1 MRSSIFARQK
11 QRLTY
16 QTLEGRRL
24 LAGNVSV
31 ALSGSTLVVTGDDLS
46 NQIEVSQSAN
56 GGVVFTGLDSTTING
71 QTEFTFAQ
79 TFERSRFQLNDGAD
93 EVSFNGFESGREF
106 RFLGGDGDD
115 RLDATGVS
123 ARYYHVQGND
133 GDDAIQLSNSS
144 TRRSAYFHLGD
155 GDDVLAVESFDAG
168 RNFKVFGN
176 AGDDTFVSNALTV
189 DRKFR
194 VNLGSGDD
202 QALIA
207 GESDFGKSAKVRS
220 GSGNDFIGVLPSLN
234 DATAIFNK
242 RTVIDAGS
250 DNDVVV
256 ADADSTFERT
266 AIFRGRSGTDAID
279 VGDADFERRSSVRQ
293 FESQSVDNLE
303 EILDGIFERLEFVD
317 FDSTQFGNEQIVTE
331 TSLQLE
337 IPEADGV
344 FVEDGGAVTLA
355 SDLDLQAT
363 SNQEDVASA
372 TVQLVNG
379 DAADSLSF
387 VASNGI
393 TGSFDSNTGAL
404 ALSGVASVSDY
415 QTVLRSVQFESSGD
429 DPLAG
434 VRTVVFS
441 VQSELQFDPV
451 TATRDI
457 EVIAVDD
464 ALDLVLPA
472 SFDGD
477 ALVELEVNQAFGFT
491 FDDADPDNTVTY
503 QLDLEVSGISADA
516 NQPVIDADT
525 GEFSFTPSEAG
536 TFVIRAIATN
546 ENGESD
552 QQEFTVSVVD
562 EIGVVDE
569 VELAVTEIADQTVN
583 FNESLEIQVEVPEA
597 TSSSLVF
604 ELEATG
610 DVVDGAENLPTIS
623 ETGLITWTP
632 DLLSSG
638 TANFSVTV
646 TDENQVSTV
655 ENFEV
660 SLPGFQPFQG
670 NRQLATVDPIDRNG
684 IFGDSFDGSGP
695 PLTIDQSLDYTAT
708 ISTAVGDIVVDL
720 FEDLTPISVNSFVN
734 LADDGFY
741 DGLSFHRVIESPV
754 TDDFGLPVLDDDGNL
769 QFERFVAQGGDPT
782 NTSAGGPGFQL
793 NDEILSE
800 LTFDRPGI
808 LAYARTSL
816 PNTNGSQFFIT
827 YDATE
832 FQNDENFTIFGE
844 VTNFGEVIDG
854 ANALDRL
861 NLSDPSDFEPAT
873 PTIIESI
880 TISAS

>member
-1 MRSSIFARQK
+1 MRSPISTRRK
-11 QRLTY
+11 QELSY

-24 LAGNVSV
+24 LAGDVSV

-46 NQIEVSQSAN
+46 NQIEVSQNAN
-56 GGVVFTGLDSTTING
+56 GDVLFTGLDSTTING
-71 QTEFTFAQ
+71 QTAFTFTQ
-79 TFERSRFQLNDGAD
+79 TFERSRFELNDGAD
-93 EVSFNGFESGREF
+93 EVSFDGFEGGREF

-115 RLDATGVS
+115 RLEATGVS
-123 ARYYHVQGND
+123 ARFYHVQGND

-144 TRRSAYFHLGD
+144 TQRSAYFHLGD

-176 AGDDTFVSNALTV
+176 AGDDTFASNALTV

-202 QALIA
+202 EALIS
-207 GESDFGKSAKVRS
+207 GESDFGKSARVRL
-220 GSGNDFIGVLPSLN
+220 GSGNDFLGVLPGLN

-303 EILDGIFERLEFVD
+303 EILDGIYERLEFVD
-317 FDSTQFGNEQIVTE
+317 FDSTQFGNEQILTQ
-331 TSLQLE
+331 TSIQLE
-337 IPEADGV
+337 IPEFEAV
-344 FVEDGGAVTLA
+344 FVEDGGAVALA

-363 SNQEDVASA
+363 SAQEDVASA

-393 TGSFDSNTGAL
+393 TGSFDSEAGVL
-404 ALSGVASVSDY
+404 ALSGVASASDY

-429 DPLAG
+429 DPVTG

-441 VQSELQFDPV
+441 VQSELQFDPI
-451 TATRDI
+451 TATRDV

-464 ALDLVLPA
+464 ALDLVLPDL
-472 SFDGD
+472 FDGD
-477 ALVELEVNQAFGFT
+477 ASIQQEVNQAFGFT
-491 FDDADPDNTVTY
+491 FDDADPDNTVTF
-503 QLDLEVSGISADA
+503 QLDLEDSGISADA
-516 NQPVIDADT
+516 NQPVIDPDT

-536 TFVIRAIATN
+536 TFVIRAVATN

-552 QQEFTVSVVD
+552 QQDFTIS
-562 EIGVVDE
+562 VVDE
-569 VELAVTEIADQTVN
+569 VEFGIAEIADQTVN
-583 FNESLEIQVEVPEA
+583 FNESLEIQVEVAEA

-660 SLPGFQPFQG
+660 SLPGFEPFQG
-670 NRQLATVDPIDRNG
+670 NRQLAAVDPIDRNG

-708 ISTAVGDIVVDL
+708 ISTEVGDIVVDL
-720 FEDLTPISVNSFVN
+720 FEDLTPTSVNSFVN
-734 LADDGFY
+734 LAEDGFY

-754 TDDFGLPVLDDDGNL
+754 TDDFGLPVLDDAGNL
-769 QFERFVAQGGDPT
+769 QFERFVAQAGDPT
-782 NTSAGGPGFQL
+782 NTSSGGPGFQL

-844 VTNFGEVIDG
+844 VTDFGEVIDG

-861 NLSDPSDFEPAT
+861 NLTDPSDFDPAT
-873 PTIIESI
+873 PTIIDSI
-880 TISAS
+880 SISVS

>member
-1 MRSSIFARQK
+1 MRSPISTRRK
-11 QRLTY
+11 QELSY

-24 LAGNVSV
+24 LAGDVSV

-46 NQIEVSQSAN
+46 NQIEVSQNAN
-56 GGVVFTGLDSTTING
+56 GDVLFTGLDSTTING
-71 QTEFTFAQ
+71 QTAFTFTQ
-79 TFERSRFQLNDGAD
+79 TFERSRFELNDGAD
-93 EVSFNGFESGREF
+93 EVSFDGFEGGREF

-115 RLDATGVS
+115 RLEATGVS
-123 ARYYHVQGND
+123 ARFYHVQGND

-144 TRRSAYFHLGD
+144 TQRSAYFHLGD

-176 AGDDTFVSNALTV
+176 AGDDTFASNALTV

-202 QALIA
+202 EALIS
-207 GESDFGKSAKVRS
+207 GESDFGKSARVRL
-220 GSGNDFIGVLPSLN
+220 GSGNDFLGVLPGLN

-303 EILDGIFERLEFVD
+303 EILDGIYERLEFVD
-317 FDSTQFGNEQIVTE
+317 FDSTQFGNEQILTQ
-331 TSLQLE
+331 TSIQLE
-337 IPEADGV
+337 IPEFEAV
-344 FVEDGGAVTLA
+344 FVEDGGAVALA

-363 SNQEDVASA
+363 SAQEDVASA

-393 TGSFDSNTGAL
+393 TGSFDSEAGVL
-404 ALSGVASVSDY
+404 ALSGVASASDY

-429 DPLAG
+429 DPVTG

-441 VQSELQFDPV
+441 VQSELQFDPI
-451 TATRDI
+451 TATRDV

-464 ALDLVLPA
+464 ALDLVLPDL
-472 SFDGD
+472 FDGD
-477 ALVELEVNQAFGFT
+477 ASTQQEVNQAFGFT
-491 FDDADPDNTVTY
+491 FDDADPDNTVTF
-503 QLDLEVSGISADA
+503 QLDLEDSGISADA
-516 NQPVIDADT
+516 NQPVIDPDT

-536 TFVIRAIATN
+536 TFVIRAVATN

-552 QQEFTVSVVD
+552 QQDFTIS
-562 EIGVVDE
+562 VVDE
-569 VELAVTEIADQTVN
+569 VEFGIAEIADQTVN
-583 FNESLEIQVEVPEA
+583 FNESLEIQVEVAEA

-660 SLPGFQPFQG
+660 SLPGFEPFQG
-670 NRQLATVDPIDRNG
+670 NRQLAAVDPIDRNG

-708 ISTAVGDIVVDL
+708 ISTEVGDIVVDL
-720 FEDLTPISVNSFVN
+720 FEDLTPTSVNSFVN
-734 LADDGFY
+734 LAEDGFY

-754 TDDFGLPVLDDDGNL
+754 TDDFGLPVLDDAGNL
-769 QFERFVAQGGDPT
+769 QFERFVAQAGDPT
-782 NTSAGGPGFQL
+782 NTSSGGPGFQL

-844 VTNFGEVIDG
+844 VTDFGEVIDG

-861 NLSDPSDFEPAT
+861 NLTDPSDFDPAT
-873 PTIIESI
+873 PTIIDSI
-880 TISAS
+880 SISVS

>member
-1 MRSSIFARQK
+1 MRFPNSARKRQA
-11 QRLTY
+11 LSY
-16 QTLEGRRL
+16 QALEGRRL

-46 NQIEVSQSAN
+46 NQIEVSQDAN
-56 GGVVFTGLDSTTING
+56 GDVLFTGLDSTTING

-79 TFERSRFQLNDGAD
+79 AFERSRFQLNDGAD

-115 RLDATGVS
+115 RLDATGLT

-133 GDDAIQLSNSS
+133 GDDAFQLSDSLS
-144 TRRSAYFHLGD
+144 RRSAYFHLGD

-176 AGDDTFVSNALTV
+176 AGNDTFASNTLTV

-194 VNLGSGDD
+194 VNLGSGNDE
-202 QALIA
+202 ALIA
-207 GESDFGKSAKVRS
+207 GESDFGRSAKVRL
-220 GSGNDFIGVLPSLN
+220 GSGNDFLGVLPGLN
-234 DATAIFNK
+234 DAAATFNR
-242 RTVIDAGS
+242 RTVINTGS

-256 ADADSTFERT
+256 VDAASTFERT
-266 AIFRGRSGTDAID
+266 AAFRGRSGTDAID
-279 VGDADFERRSSVRQ
+279 VGDADFERASRVRQ
-293 FESQSVDNLE
+293 FESQSVDNLT

-317 FDSTQFGNEQIVTE
+317 FDSTQFGNEQILTQ

-337 IPEADGV
+337 IPEADVV
-344 FVEDGGAVTLA
+344 FIEDGGAVTIA

-363 SNQEDVASA
+363 DTQEDVVSA

-379 DAADSLSF
+379 TPADSLSF

-393 TGSFDSNTGAL
+393 TGSFDSDAGVL
-404 ALSGVASVSDY
+404 ALSGVAVASDN

-429 DPLAG
+429 DPLVG

-464 ALDLVLPA
+464 ALDLVLPDL
-472 SFDGD
+472 FDGD
-477 ALVELEVNQAFGFT
+477 ASIQQEINQAFGFT
-491 FDDADPDNTVTY
+491 FDDPDPDNSVTF
-503 QLDLEVSGISADA
+503 QLDLVDSGISADA
-516 NQPVIDADT
+516 NQPVIDPDT
-525 GEFSFTPSEAG
+525 GDFSFIPSEPG
-536 TFVIRAIATN
+536 TFVIRAVATN
-546 ENGESD
+546 ENGDSD
-552 QQEFTVSVVD
+552 QQEFTIVVSDGIVIVD
-562 EIGVVDE
+562 E
-569 VELAVTEIADQTVN
+569 ELAITEIEDQTVS
-583 FNESLEIQVEVPEA
+583 FNESLEIQVEVAEA
-597 TSSSLVF
+597 ASSSLSF

-646 TDENQVSTV
+646 TDENQNSIV
-655 ENFEV
+655 ETFQV
-660 SLPGFQPFQG
+660 SLPGFEPFQG

-708 ISTAVGDIVVDL
+708 ISTEVGDIVVDL
-720 FEDLTPISVNSFVN
+720 FEGLTPISVNSFVN
-734 LADDGFY
+734 LAEDGFY

-754 TDDFGLPVLDDDGNL
+754 VDDFGLPVLGDDGNL
-769 QFERFVAQGGDPT
+769 QFERFVAQAGDPL
-782 NTSAGGPGFQL
+782 NTSTGGPGFRL

-808 LAYARTSL
+808 LAYARTSA
-816 PNTNGSQFFIT
+816 PNSNGSQFFIT
-827 YDATE
+827 YDATQ
-832 FQNDENFTIFGE
+832 FQNDEDFTIFGE
-844 VTNFGEVIDG
+844 VTNFGEVING

-861 NLSDPSDFEPAT
+861 NLTDPADAEPAT

-880 TISAS
+880 TISVS

>member
-194 VNLGSGDD
+194 VNLGSGNDE
-202 QALIA
+202 ALIA
-207 GESDFGKSAKVRS
+207 GESDFGKSAKVRL
-220 GSGNDFIGVLPSLN
+220 GSGNDFFGVLPGLN
-234 DATAIFNK
+234 DAAATFNK
-242 RTVIDAGS
+242 RTVINTGS

-256 ADADSTFERT
+256 VDDASTFERT
-266 AIFRGRSGTDAID
+266 AVFRGQSGTDAID
-279 VGDADFERRSSVRQ
+279 VGDADFERSSRVRQ
-293 FESQSVDNLE
+293 FENQSVDNLE

-317 FDSTQFGNEQIVTE
+317 FDSTQFGNEQILTE

-337 IPEADGV
+337 VPEAEV
-344 FVEDGGAVTLA
+344 AFVEDGGAVTLA

-393 TGSFDSNTGAL
+393 TGSFDSDVGVL
-404 ALSGVASVSDY
+404 ALSGLASAIDY
-415 QTVLRSVQFESSGD
+415 QTVLRSVQFESGGD

-434 VRTVVFS
+434 VRTVVYS

-464 ALDLVLPA
+464 ALDLVLPGL
-472 SFDGD
+472 FDGD
-477 ALVELEVNQAFGFT
+477 ASIQQEINQAFGFT
-491 FDDADPDNTVTY
+491 FDDPDPDNSVTF
-503 QLDLEVSGISADA
+503 QLDLEDSGISADA
-516 NQPVIDADT
+516 NQPVIDPTT

-536 TFVIRAIATN
+536 TFVIRAVATN

-562 EIGVVDE
+562 E
-569 VELAVTEIADQTVN
+569 VELAVTDIEDQTVS
-583 FNESLEIQVEVPEA
+583 FNESLEVQVEVAEA
-597 TSSSLVF
+597 ASSTLSF

-610 DVVDGAENLPTIS
+610 DAIDGAENLPTIS

-638 TANFSVTV
+638 TASFSVTV

-655 ENFEV
+655 ETFRV
-660 SLPGFQPFQG
+660 SLPGFQTFQG
-670 NRQLATVDPIDRNG
+670 NRQLAAVDPIDRNG

-708 ISTAVGDIVVDL
+708 ISTEVGDIVVDL
-720 FEDLTPISVNSFVN
+720 FEDLTPISVNSFVS
-734 LADDGFY
+734 LAEDGFY

-754 TDDFGLPVLDDDGNL
+754 VGDDGNV

-782 NTSAGGPGFQL
+782 NTSSGGPGFRL

-861 NLSDPSDFEPAT
+861 NLSDPSDFDPAT

-880 TISAS
+880 SISVS

>member
-1 MRSSIFARQK
+1 MRSPISTRRK
-11 QRLTY
+11 QELSY

-24 LAGNVSV
+24 LAGDVSV

-46 NQIEVSQSAN
+46 NQIEVSQNAN
-56 GGVVFTGLDSTTING
+56 GDVLFTGLDSTTING
-71 QTEFTFAQ
+71 QNAFTFTQ
-79 TFERSRFQLNDGAD
+79 TFERSRFELNDGAD
-93 EVSFNGFESGREF
+93 EVSFDGFEGGREF

-115 RLDATGVS
+115 RLEATGVS
-123 ARYYHVQGND
+123 ARFYHVQGND

-144 TRRSAYFHLGD
+144 TQRSAYFHLGD

-176 AGDDTFVSNALTV
+176 AGDDTFASNALTV

-202 QALIA
+202 EALIS
-207 GESDFGKSAKVRS
+207 GESDFGKSARVRL
-220 GSGNDFIGVLPSLN
+220 GSGNDFLGVLPGLN

-303 EILDGIFERLEFVD
+303 EILDGIYERLEFVD
-317 FDSTQFGNEQIVTE
+317 FDSTQFGNEQILTQ
-331 TSLQLE
+331 TSIQLE
-337 IPEADGV
+337 IPEFEAV
-344 FVEDGGAVTLA
+344 FVEDGGAVALA

-363 SNQEDVASA
+363 SAQEDVASA

-393 TGSFDSNTGAL
+393 TGSFDSEAGVL
-404 ALSGVASVSDY
+404 ALSGVASASDY

-429 DPLAG
+429 DPVTG

-441 VQSELQFDPV
+441 VQSELQFDPI
-451 TATRDI
+451 TATRDV

-464 ALDLVLPA
+464 ALDLVLPDL
-472 SFDGD
+472 FDGD
-477 ALVELEVNQAFGFT
+477 ASIQQEVNQAFGFT
-491 FDDADPDNTVTY
+491 FDDADPDNTVTF
-503 QLDLEVSGISADA
+503 QLDLEDSGISADA
-516 NQPVIDADT
+516 NQPVIDPDT

-536 TFVIRAIATN
+536 TFVIRAVATN

-552 QQEFTVSVVD
+552 QQDFTIS
-562 EIGVVDE
+562 VVDE
-569 VELAVTEIADQTVN
+569 VEFGIAEIADQTVN
-583 FNESLEIQVEVPEA
+583 FNESLEIQVEVAEA

-660 SLPGFQPFQG
+660 SLPGFEPFQG
-670 NRQLATVDPIDRNG
+670 NRQLAAVDPIDRNG

-708 ISTAVGDIVVDL
+708 ISTEVGDIVVDL
-720 FEDLTPISVNSFVN
+720 FEDLTPTSVNSFVN
-734 LADDGFY
+734 LAEDGFY

-754 TDDFGLPVLDDDGNL
+754 TDDFGLPVLDDAGNL
-769 QFERFVAQGGDPT
+769 QFERFVAQAGDPT
-782 NTSAGGPGFQL
+782 NTSSGGPGFQL

-844 VTNFGEVIDG
+844 VTDFGEVIDG

-861 NLSDPSDFEPAT
+861 NLTDPSDFDPAT
-873 PTIIESI
+873 PTIIDSI
-880 TISAS
+880 SISVS

>member
-1 MRSSIFARQK
+1 MRSPISTRRK
-11 QRLTY
+11 QELSY

-24 LAGNVSV
+24 LAGDVSV

-46 NQIEVSQSAN
+46 NQIEVSQNAN
-56 GGVVFTGLDSTTING
+56 GDVLFTGLDSTTING
-71 QTEFTFAQ
+71 QTAFTFTQ
-79 TFERSRFQLNDGAD
+79 TFERSRFELNDGAD
-93 EVSFNGFESGREF
+93 EVSFDGFEGGREF

-115 RLDATGVS
+115 RLEATGVS
-123 ARYYHVQGND
+123 ARFYHVQGND

-144 TRRSAYFHLGD
+144 TQRSAYFHLGD

-176 AGDDTFVSNALTV
+176 AGDDTFASNALTV

-202 QALIA
+202 EALIS
-207 GESDFGKSAKVRS
+207 GESDFGKSARVRL
-220 GSGNDFIGVLPSLN
+220 GSGNDFLGVLPGLN

-256 ADADSTFERT
+256 ADTDSTFERT
-266 AIFRGRSGTDAID
+266 AIFRGRPGTDAID

-303 EILDGIFERLEFVD
+303 EILDGIYERLEFVD
-317 FDSTQFGNEQIVTE
+317 FDSTQFGNEQILTQ
-331 TSLQLE
+331 TSIQLE
-337 IPEADGV
+337 IPEFEAV
-344 FVEDGGAVTLA
+344 FVEDGGAVALA

-363 SNQEDVASA
+363 SAQEDVASA

-393 TGSFDSNTGAL
+393 TGSFDSEAGVL
-404 ALSGVASVSDY
+404 ALSGVASASDY

-429 DPLAG
+429 DPVTG

-441 VQSELQFDPV
+441 VQSELQFDPI
-451 TATRDI
+451 TATRDV

-464 ALDLVLPA
+464 ALDLVLPDL
-472 SFDGD
+472 FDGD
-477 ALVELEVNQAFGFT
+477 ASIQQEVNQAFGFT
-491 FDDADPDNTVTY
+491 FDDADPDNTVTF
-503 QLDLEVSGISADA
+503 QLDLEDSGISADA
-516 NQPVIDADT
+516 NQPVIDPDT

-536 TFVIRAIATN
+536 TFVIRAVATN

-552 QQEFTVSVVD
+552 QQDFTIS
-562 EIGVVDE
+562 VVDE
-569 VELAVTEIADQTVN
+569 VEFGIAEIADQTVN
-583 FNESLEIQVEVPEA
+583 FNESLEIQVEVAEA

-660 SLPGFQPFQG
+660 SLPGFEPFQG
-670 NRQLATVDPIDRNG
+670 NRQLAAVDPIDRNG

-708 ISTAVGDIVVDL
+708 ISTEVGDIVVDL
-720 FEDLTPISVNSFVN
+720 FEDLTPTSVNSFVN
-734 LADDGFY
+734 LAEDGFY

-754 TDDFGLPVLDDDGNL
+754 TDDFGLPVLDDAGNL
-769 QFERFVAQGGDPT
+769 QFERFVAQAGDPT
-782 NTSAGGPGFQL
+782 NTSSGGPGFQL

-844 VTNFGEVIDG
+844 VTDFGEVIDG

-861 NLSDPSDFEPAT
+861 NLTDPSDFDPAT
-873 PTIIESI
+873 PTIIDSI
-880 TISAS
+880 SISVS

>member
-1 MRSSIFARQK
+1 MRSHISTRRK
-11 QRLTY
+11 QELSY

-24 LAGNVSV
+24 LAGDVSV

-46 NQIEVSQSAN
+46 NQIEVSQNAN
-56 GGVVFTGLDSTTING
+56 GDVLFTGLDSTTINR
-71 QTEFTFAQ
+71 QTAFTFTQ
-79 TFERSRFQLNDGAD
+79 TFERSRFELNDGAD
-93 EVSFNGFESGREF
+93 EVSFDGFEGGREF

-115 RLDATGVS
+115 RLEATGVS
-123 ARYYHVQGND
+123 ARFYHVQGND

-144 TRRSAYFHLGD
+144 TQRSAYFHLGD

-176 AGDDTFVSNALTV
+176 AGDDTFASNALTV

-202 QALIA
+202 EALIS
-207 GESDFGKSAKVRS
+207 GESDFGKSARVRL
-220 GSGNDFIGVLPSLN
+220 GSGNDFLGVLPGLN

-303 EILDGIFERLEFVD
+303 EILDGIYERLEFVD
-317 FDSTQFGNEQIVTE
+317 FDSTQFGNEQILTQ
-331 TSLQLE
+331 TSIQLE
-337 IPEADGV
+337 IPEFEAV
-344 FVEDGGAVTLA
+344 FVEDGGAVALA

-363 SNQEDVASA
+363 SAQEDVASA

-393 TGSFDSNTGAL
+393 TGSFDSEAGVL
-404 ALSGVASVSDY
+404 ALSGVASASDY

-429 DPLAG
+429 DPVTG

-441 VQSELQFDPV
+441 VQSELQFDPI
-451 TATRDI
+451 TATRDV

-464 ALDLVLPA
+464 ALDLVLPDL
-472 SFDGD
+472 FDGD
-477 ALVELEVNQAFGFT
+477 ASIQQEVNQAFGFT
-491 FDDADPDNTVTY
+491 FDDADPDNTVTF
-503 QLDLEVSGISADA
+503 QLDLEDSGISADA
-516 NQPVIDADT
+516 NQPVIDPDT

-536 TFVIRAIATN
+536 TFVIRAVATN

-552 QQEFTVSVVD
+552 QQDFTIS
-562 EIGVVDE
+562 VVDE
-569 VELAVTEIADQTVN
+569 VEFGIAEIADQTVN
-583 FNESLEIQVEVPEA
+583 FNESLEIQVEVAEA

-660 SLPGFQPFQG
+660 SLPGFEPFQG
-670 NRQLATVDPIDRNG
+670 NRQLAAVDPIDRNG

-708 ISTAVGDIVVDL
+708 ISTEVGDIVVDL
-720 FEDLTPISVNSFVN
+720 FEDLTPTSVNSFVN
-734 LADDGFY
+734 LAEDGFY

-754 TDDFGLPVLDDDGNL
+754 TDDFGLPVLDDAGNL
-769 QFERFVAQGGDPT
+769 QFERFVAQAGDPT
-782 NTSAGGPGFQL
+782 NTSSGGPGFQL

-844 VTNFGEVIDG
+844 VTDFGEVIDG

-861 NLSDPSDFEPAT
+861 NLTDPSDFDPAT
-873 PTIIESI
+873 PTIIDSI
-880 TISAS
+880 SISVS

>member
-1 MRSSIFARQK
+1 MRSPISTRRK
-11 QRLTY
+11 QELSY

-24 LAGNVSV
+24 LAGDVSV

-46 NQIEVSQSAN
+46 NQIEVSQNAN
-56 GGVVFTGLDSTTING
+56 GDVLFTGLDSTTING
-71 QTEFTFAQ
+71 QTAFTFTQ
-79 TFERSRFQLNDGAD
+79 TFERSRFELNDGAD
-93 EVSFNGFESGREF
+93 EVSFDGFEGGREF

-115 RLDATGVS
+115 RLEATGVS
-123 ARYYHVQGND
+123 ARFYHVQGND

-144 TRRSAYFHLGD
+144 TQRSAYFHLGD
-155 GDDVLAVESFDAG
+155 GDDVLGVESFDAG

-176 AGDDTFVSNALTV
+176 AGDDTFASNALTV

-202 QALIA
+202 EALIS
-207 GESDFGKSAKVRS
+207 GESDFGKSARVRL
-220 GSGNDFIGVLPSLN
+220 GSGNDFLGVLPGLN

-303 EILDGIFERLEFVD
+303 EILDGIYERLEFVD
-317 FDSTQFGNEQIVTE
+317 FDSTQFGNEQILTQ
-331 TSLQLE
+331 TSIQLE
-337 IPEADGV
+337 IPEFEAV
-344 FVEDGGAVTLA
+344 FVEDGGAVALA

-363 SNQEDVASA
+363 SAQEDVASA

-393 TGSFDSNTGAL
+393 TGSFDSEAGVL
-404 ALSGVASVSDY
+404 ALSGVASASDY

-429 DPLAG
+429 DPVTG

-441 VQSELQFDPV
+441 VQSELQFDPI
-451 TATRDI
+451 TATRDV

-464 ALDLVLPA
+464 ALALVLPDL
-472 SFDGD
+472 FDGD
-477 ALVELEVNQAFGFT
+477 ASIQQEVNQAFGFT
-491 FDDADPDNTVTY
+491 FDDADPDNTVTF
-503 QLDLEVSGISADA
+503 QLDLEDSGISADA
-516 NQPVIDADT
+516 NQPVIDPDT

-536 TFVIRAIATN
+536 TFVIRAVATN

-552 QQEFTVSVVD
+552 QQDFTIS
-562 EIGVVDE
+562 VVDE
-569 VELAVTEIADQTVN
+569 VEFGIAEIADQTVN
-583 FNESLEIQVEVPEA
+583 FNESLEIQVEVAEA

-660 SLPGFQPFQG
+660 SLPGFEPFQG
-670 NRQLATVDPIDRNG
+670 NRQLAAVDPIDRNG

-708 ISTAVGDIVVDL
+708 ISTEVGDIVVDL
-720 FEDLTPISVNSFVN
+720 FEDLTPTSVNSFVN
-734 LADDGFY
+734 LAEDGFY

-754 TDDFGLPVLDDDGNL
+754 TDDFGLPVLDDAGNL
-769 QFERFVAQGGDPT
+769 QFERFVAQAGDPT
-782 NTSAGGPGFQL
+782 NTSSGGPGFQL

-832 FQNDENFTIFGE
+832 F
-844 VTNFGEVIDG
+844 
-854 ANALDRL
+854 
-861 NLSDPSDFEPAT
+861 
-873 PTIIESI
+873 
-880 TISAS
+880 

>member
-1 MRSSIFARQK
+1 MRFPNSARKRQA
-11 QRLTY
+11 LSY
-16 QTLEGRRL
+16 QALEGRRL

-46 NQIEVSQSAN
+46 NQIEVSQDAN
-56 GGVVFTGLDSTTING
+56 GDVLFTGLDSTTING
-71 QTEFTFAQ
+71 QTEFAFAQ
-79 TFERSRFQLNDGAD
+79 AFERSRFQLNDGAD

-115 RLDATGVS
+115 RLDATGLT

-133 GDDAIQLSNSS
+133 GDDAFQLSDSLS
-144 TRRSAYFHLGD
+144 RRSAYFHLGD

-176 AGDDTFVSNALTV
+176 AGNDTFASNTLTV

-194 VNLGSGDD
+194 VNLGSGNDE
-202 QALIA
+202 ALIA
-207 GESDFGKSAKVRS
+207 GESDFGRSAKVRL
-220 GSGNDFIGVLPSLN
+220 GSGNDFLGVLPGLN
-234 DATAIFNK
+234 DAAATFNR
-242 RTVIDAGS
+242 RTVINTGS

-256 ADADSTFERT
+256 VDAVSTFERT
-266 AIFRGRSGTDAID
+266 AVFRGRSGTDAID
-279 VGDADFERRSSVRQ
+279 VGDADFERASRVRQ
-293 FESQSVDNLE
+293 FESQSVDNLT

-317 FDSTQFGNEQIVTE
+317 FDSTQFGNEQILTQ

-337 IPEADGV
+337 IPEADVV
-344 FVEDGGAVTLA
+344 FIEDGGAVTIA

-363 SNQEDVASA
+363 DTQEDVVSA

-379 DAADSLSF
+379 TPADSLSF

-393 TGSFDSNTGAL
+393 TGSFDSDAGVL
-404 ALSGVASVSDY
+404 ALSGVAVASDY

-429 DPLAG
+429 DPLVG

-464 ALDLVLPA
+464 ALDLVLPDL
-472 SFDGD
+472 FDGD
-477 ALVELEVNQAFGFT
+477 ASIRQEINQAFGFT
-491 FDDADPDNTVTY
+491 FDDPDPDNSVTF
-503 QLDLEVSGISADA
+503 QLDLEDSGISADA
-516 NQPVIDADT
+516 NQPVIDPDT
-525 GEFSFTPSEAG
+525 GDFSFIPSEPG
-536 TFVIRAIATN
+536 TFVIRAVATN
-546 ENGESD
+546 ENGDSD
-552 QQEFTVSVVD
+552 QQEFTIVVSDGIVIVD
-562 EIGVVDE
+562 E
-569 VELAVTEIADQTVN
+569 ELAITEIEDQTVS
-583 FNESLEIQVEVPEA
+583 FNESLEIQVEVAEA
-597 TSSSLVF
+597 ASSSLSF

-646 TDENQVSTV
+646 TDENQNSIV
-655 ENFEV
+655 ETFQV
-660 SLPGFQPFQG
+660 SLPGFEPFQG

-708 ISTAVGDIVVDL
+708 ISTEVGDIVVDL
-720 FEDLTPISVNSFVN
+720 FEGLTPISVNSFVN
-734 LADDGFY
+734 LAEDGFY

-754 TDDFGLPVLDDDGNL
+754 VDDFGLPVLGDDGNL
-769 QFERFVAQGGDPT
+769 QFERFVAQAGDPL
-782 NTSAGGPGFQL
+782 NTSTGGPGFRL

-808 LAYARTSL
+808 LAYARTSA
-816 PNTNGSQFFIT
+816 PNSNGSQFFIT
-827 YDATE
+827 YDATQ
-832 FQNDENFTIFGE
+832 FQNDEDFTIFGE
-844 VTNFGEVIDG
+844 VTNFGEVING

-861 NLSDPSDFEPAT
+861 NLTDPADAEPAT

-880 TISAS
+880 TISVS

>member
-1 MRSSIFARQK
+1 MRSPISTRRK
-11 QRLTY
+11 QELSY

-24 LAGNVSV
+24 LAGDVSV

-46 NQIEVSQSAN
+46 NQIEVSQNAN
-56 GGVVFTGLDSTTING
+56 GDVLFTGLDSTTING
-71 QTEFTFAQ
+71 QTAFTFTQ
-79 TFERSRFQLNDGAD
+79 TFERSRFELNDGAD
-93 EVSFNGFESGREF
+93 EVSFDGFEGGREF

-115 RLDATGVS
+115 RLEATGVS
-123 ARYYHVQGND
+123 ARFYHVQGND

-144 TRRSAYFHLGD
+144 TQRSAYFHLGD

-176 AGDDTFVSNALTV
+176 AGDDTVASNALTV

-202 QALIA
+202 EALIS
-207 GESDFGKSAKVRS
+207 GESDFGKSARVRL
-220 GSGNDFIGVLPSLN
+220 GSGNDFLGVLPGLN

-303 EILDGIFERLEFVD
+303 EILDGIYERLEFVD
-317 FDSTQFGNEQIVTE
+317 FDSTQFGNEQILTQ
-331 TSLQLE
+331 TSIQLE
-337 IPEADGV
+337 IPEFEAV
-344 FVEDGGAVTLA
+344 FVEDGGAVALA

-363 SNQEDVASA
+363 SAQENVASA

-393 TGSFDSNTGAL
+393 TGSFDSEAGVL
-404 ALSGVASVSDY
+404 ALSGVASASDY

-429 DPLAG
+429 DPVTG

-441 VQSELQFDPV
+441 VQSELQFDPII
-451 TATRDI
+451 ATRDV

-464 ALDLVLPA
+464 ALDLVLPDL
-472 SFDGD
+472 FDGD
-477 ALVELEVNQAFGFT
+477 ASIQQEVNQAFGFT
-491 FDDADPDNTVTY
+491 FDDADPDNTVTF
-503 QLDLEVSGISADA
+503 QLDLEDSGISADA
-516 NQPVIDADT
+516 NQPVIDPDT

-536 TFVIRAIATN
+536 TFVIRAVATN

-552 QQEFTVSVVD
+552 QQDFTIS
-562 EIGVVDE
+562 VVDE
-569 VELAVTEIADQTVN
+569 VEFGIAEIADQTVN
-583 FNESLEIQVEVPEA
+583 FNESLEIQVEVAEA

-660 SLPGFQPFQG
+660 SLPGFEPFQG
-670 NRQLATVDPIDRNG
+670 NRQLAAVDPIDRNG

-708 ISTAVGDIVVDL
+708 ISTEVGDIVVDL
-720 FEDLTPISVNSFVN
+720 FEDLTPTSVNSFVN
-734 LADDGFY
+734 LAEDGFY

-754 TDDFGLPVLDDDGNL
+754 TDDFGLPVLDDAGNL
-769 QFERFVAQGGDPT
+769 QFERFVAQAGDPT
-782 NTSAGGPGFQL
+782 NTSSGGPGFQL

-844 VTNFGEVIDG
+844 VTDFGEVIDG

-861 NLSDPSDFEPAT
+861 NLTDPSDFDPAT
-873 PTIIESI
+873 PTIIDSI
-880 TISAS
+880 SISVS

>member
-1 MRSSIFARQK
+1 MRSPISTRRK
-11 QRLTY
+11 QELSY

-24 LAGNVSV
+24 LAGDVSV

-46 NQIEVSQSAN
+46 NQIEVSQNAN
-56 GGVVFTGLDSTTING
+56 GDVLFTGLDSTTING
-71 QTEFTFAQ
+71 QTAFTFTQ
-79 TFERSRFQLNDGAD
+79 TFERSRFELNDGAD
-93 EVSFNGFESGREF
+93 EVSFDGFEGGREF

-115 RLDATGVS
+115 RLEATGVS
-123 ARYYHVQGND
+123 ARFYHVQGND

-144 TRRSAYFHLGD
+144 TQRSAYFHLGD

-176 AGDDTFVSNALTV
+176 AGDDTFASNALTV

-202 QALIA
+202 EALIS
-207 GESDFGKSAKVRS
+207 GESDFGKSARVRL
-220 GSGNDFIGVLPSLN
+220 GSGNDFLGVLPGLN

-303 EILDGIFERLEFVD
+303 EILDGIYERLEFVD
-317 FDSTQFGNEQIVTE
+317 FDSTQFGNEQILTQ
-331 TSLQLE
+331 TSIQLE
-337 IPEADGV
+337 IPEFEAV
-344 FVEDGGAVTLA
+344 FVEDGGAVALA

-363 SNQEDVASA
+363 SAQEDVASA

-393 TGSFDSNTGAL
+393 TGSFDSEAGVL
-404 ALSGVASVSDY
+404 ALSGVASASDY

-429 DPLAG
+429 DPVTG

-441 VQSELQFDPV
+441 VQSELQFDPI
-451 TATRDI
+451 TATRDV

-464 ALDLVLPA
+464 ALDLVLPDL
-472 SFDGD
+472 FDGD
-477 ALVELEVNQAFGFT
+477 ASIQQEVNQAFGFT
-491 FDDADPDNTVTY
+491 FDDADPDNTVTF
-503 QLDLEVSGISADA
+503 QLDLEDSGISADA
-516 NQPVIDADT
+516 NQPVIDPDT

-536 TFVIRAIATN
+536 TFVIRAVATN

-552 QQEFTVSVVD
+552 QQDFTIS
-562 EIGVVDE
+562 VVDE
-569 VELAVTEIADQTVN
+569 VEFGIAEIADQTVN
-583 FNESLEIQVEVPEA
+583 FNESLEIQVEVAEA

-660 SLPGFQPFQG
+660 SLPGFEPFQG
-670 NRQLATVDPIDRNG
+670 NRQLAAVDPIDRNG

-695 PLTIDQSLDYTAT
+695 PLTIEQSLDYTAT
-708 ISTAVGDIVVDL
+708 ISTEVGDIVVDL
-720 FEDLTPISVNSFVN
+720 FEDLTPTSVNSFVN
-734 LADDGFY
+734 LAEDGFY

-754 TDDFGLPVLDDDGNL
+754 TDDFGLPVLDDAGNL
-769 QFERFVAQGGDPT
+769 QFERFVAQAGDPT
-782 NTSAGGPGFQL
+782 NTSSGGPGFQL

-844 VTNFGEVIDG
+844 VTDFGEVIDG

-861 NLSDPSDFEPAT
+861 NLTDPSDFDPAT
-873 PTIIESI
+873 PTIIDSI
-880 TISAS
+880 SISVS

>member
-1 MRSSIFARQK
+1 MRSPISTRRK
-11 QRLTY
+11 QELSY

-24 LAGNVSV
+24 LAGDVSV

-46 NQIEVSQSAN
+46 NQIEVSQNAN
-56 GGVVFTGLDSTTING
+56 GDVLFTGLDSTTING
-71 QTEFTFAQ
+71 QTAFTFTQ
-79 TFERSRFQLNDGAD
+79 TFERSRFELNDGAD
-93 EVSFNGFESGREF
+93 EVSFDGFEGGREF

-115 RLDATGVS
+115 RLEATGVS
-123 ARYYHVQGND
+123 ARFYHVQGND

-144 TRRSAYFHLGD
+144 TQRSAYFHLGD

-176 AGDDTFVSNALTV
+176 AGDDTVASNALTV

-202 QALIA
+202 EALIS
-207 GESDFGKSAKVRS
+207 GESDFGKSARVRL
-220 GSGNDFIGVLPSLN
+220 GSGNDFLGVLPGLN

-303 EILDGIFERLEFVD
+303 EILDGIYERLEFVD
-317 FDSTQFGNEQIVTE
+317 FDSTQFGNEQILTQ
-331 TSLQLE
+331 TSIQLE
-337 IPEADGV
+337 IPEFEAV
-344 FVEDGGAVTLA
+344 FVEDGGAVALA

-363 SNQEDVASA
+363 SAQEDVASA

-393 TGSFDSNTGAL
+393 TGSFDSEAGVL
-404 ALSGVASVSDY
+404 ALSGVASASDY

-429 DPLAG
+429 DPVTG

-441 VQSELQFDPV
+441 VQSELQFDPI
-451 TATRDI
+451 TATRDV

-464 ALDLVLPA
+464 ALDLVLPDL
-472 SFDGD
+472 FDGD
-477 ALVELEVNQAFGFT
+477 ASIQQEVNQAFGFT
-491 FDDADPDNTVTY
+491 FDDADPDNTVTF
-503 QLDLEVSGISADA
+503 QLDLEDSGISADA
-516 NQPVIDADT
+516 NQPVIDPDT

-536 TFVIRAIATN
+536 TFVIRAVATN

-552 QQEFTVSVVD
+552 QQDFTIS
-562 EIGVVDE
+562 VVDE
-569 VELAVTEIADQTVN
+569 VEFGIAEIADQTVN
-583 FNESLEIQVEVPEA
+583 FNESLEIQVEVAEA

-660 SLPGFQPFQG
+660 SLPGFEPFQG
-670 NRQLATVDPIDRNG
+670 NRQLAAVDPIDRNG

-708 ISTAVGDIVVDL
+708 ISTEVGDIVVDL
-720 FEDLTPISVNSFVN
+720 FEDLTPTSVNSFVN
-734 LADDGFY
+734 LAEDGFY

-754 TDDFGLPVLDDDGNL
+754 TDDFGLPVLDDAGNL
-769 QFERFVAQGGDPT
+769 QFERFVAQAGDPT
-782 NTSAGGPGFQL
+782 NTSSGGPGFQL

-844 VTNFGEVIDG
+844 VTDFGEVIDG

-861 NLSDPSDFEPAT
+861 NLTDPSDFDPAT
-873 PTIIESI
+873 PTIIDSI
-880 TISAS
+880 SISVS

>member
-1 MRSSIFARQK
+1 MRSPISTRRK
-11 QRLTY
+11 QELSY

-24 LAGNVSV
+24 LAGDVSV

-46 NQIEVSQSAN
+46 NQIEVSQNAN
-56 GGVVFTGLDSTTING
+56 GDVLFTGLDSTTING
-71 QTEFTFAQ
+71 QTAFTFTQ
-79 TFERSRFQLNDGAD
+79 TFERSRFELNDGAD
-93 EVSFNGFESGREF
+93 EVSFDGFEGGREF

-115 RLDATGVS
+115 RLEATGVS
-123 ARYYHVQGND
+123 ARFYHVQGND

-144 TRRSAYFHLGD
+144 TQRSAYFHLGD

-176 AGDDTFVSNALTV
+176 AGDDTFASNALTV

-202 QALIA
+202 EALIS
-207 GESDFGKSAKVRS
+207 GESDFGKSARVRL
-220 GSGNDFIGVLPSLN
+220 GSGNDFLGVLPGLN
-234 DATAIFNK
+234 DTTAIFNK

-303 EILDGIFERLEFVD
+303 EILDGIYERLEFVD
-317 FDSTQFGNEQIVTE
+317 FDSTQFGNEQILTQ
-331 TSLQLE
+331 TSIQLE
-337 IPEADGV
+337 IPEFEAV
-344 FVEDGGAVTLA
+344 FVEDGGAVALA

-363 SNQEDVASA
+363 SAQEDVASA

-393 TGSFDSNTGAL
+393 TGSFDSEAGVL
-404 ALSGVASVSDY
+404 ALSGVASASDY

-429 DPLAG
+429 DPVTG

-441 VQSELQFDPV
+441 VQSELQFDPI
-451 TATRDI
+451 TATRDV

-464 ALDLVLPA
+464 ALDLVLPDL
-472 SFDGD
+472 FDGD
-477 ALVELEVNQAFGFT
+477 ASIQQEVNQAFGFT
-491 FDDADPDNTVTY
+491 FDDADPDNTVTF
-503 QLDLEVSGISADA
+503 QLDLEDSGISADA
-516 NQPVIDADT
+516 NQPVIDPDT

-536 TFVIRAIATN
+536 TFVIRAVATN

-552 QQEFTVSVVD
+552 QQDFTIS
-562 EIGVVDE
+562 VVDE
-569 VELAVTEIADQTVN
+569 VEFGIAEIADQTVN
-583 FNESLEIQVEVPEA
+583 FNESLEIQVEVAEA

-660 SLPGFQPFQG
+660 SLPGFEPFQG
-670 NRQLATVDPIDRNG
+670 NRQLAAVDPIDRNG

-708 ISTAVGDIVVDL
+708 ISTEVGDIVVDL
-720 FEDLTPISVNSFVN
+720 FEDLTPTSVNSFVN
-734 LADDGFY
+734 LAEDGFY

-754 TDDFGLPVLDDDGNL
+754 TDDFGLPVLDDAGNL
-769 QFERFVAQGGDPT
+769 QFERFVAQAGDPT
-782 NTSAGGPGFQL
+782 NTSSGGPGFQL

-844 VTNFGEVIDG
+844 VTDFGEVIDG

-861 NLSDPSDFEPAT
+861 NLTDPSDFDPAT
-873 PTIIESI
+873 PTIIDSI
-880 TISAS
+880 SISVS

>member
-1 MRSSIFARQK
+1 MRSPISTRRK
-11 QRLTY
+11 QELSY

-24 LAGNVSV
+24 LAGDVSV

-46 NQIEVSQSAN
+46 NQIEVSQDAN
-56 GGVVFTGLDSTTING
+56 GDVLFTGLDSTTING

-79 TFERSRFQLNDGAD
+79 AFERSRFQLNDGAD

-115 RLDATGVS
+115 RLDATGLT

-133 GDDAIQLSNSS
+133 GDDAFQLSDSLS
-144 TRRSAYFHLGD
+144 RRSAYFHLGD

-176 AGDDTFVSNALTV
+176 AGNDTFASNTLTV

-194 VNLGSGDD
+194 VNLGSGNDE
-202 QALIA
+202 ALIA
-207 GESDFGKSAKVRS
+207 GESDFGRSAKVRL
-220 GSGNDFIGVLPSLN
+220 GSGNDFLGVLPGLN
-234 DATAIFNK
+234 DAAATFNR
-242 RTVIDAGS
+242 RTVINTGS

-256 ADADSTFERT
+256 VDAASTFERT
-266 AIFRGRSGTDAID
+266 AVFRGRSGTDAID
-279 VGDADFERRSSVRQ
+279 VGDADFERASRVRQ
-293 FESQSVDNLE
+293 FESQSVDNLT

-317 FDSTQFGNEQIVTE
+317 FDSTQFGNEQILTQ

-337 IPEADGV
+337 IPEADVV
-344 FVEDGGAVTLA
+344 FIEDGGAVTIA

-363 SNQEDVASA
+363 DTQEDVVSA

-379 DAADSLSF
+379 TPADSLSF

-393 TGSFDSNTGAL
+393 TGSFDSDAGVL
-404 ALSGVASVSDY
+404 ALSGVAVASDY

-429 DPLAG
+429 DPLVG

-464 ALDLVLPA
+464 ALDLVLPDL
-472 SFDGD
+472 FDGD
-477 ALVELEVNQAFGFT
+477 ASIQQEINQAFGFT
-491 FDDADPDNTVTY
+491 FDDPDPDNSVTF
-503 QLDLEVSGISADA
+503 QLDLVDSGISADA
-516 NQPVIDADT
+516 NQPVIDPDT
-525 GEFSFTPSEAG
+525 GDFSFIPSEPG
-536 TFVIRAIATN
+536 TFVIRAVATN
-546 ENGESD
+546 ENGDSD
-552 QQEFTVSVVD
+552 QQEFTIVVSDGIVIVD
-562 EIGVVDE
+562 E
-569 VELAVTEIADQTVN
+569 ELAITEIEDQTVS
-583 FNESLEIQVEVPEA
+583 FNESLEIQVEVAEA
-597 TSSSLVF
+597 ASSSLSF

-646 TDENQVSTV
+646 TDENQNSIV
-655 ENFEV
+655 ETFQV
-660 SLPGFQPFQG
+660 SLPGFEPFQG

-708 ISTAVGDIVVDL
+708 ISTEVGDIVVDL
-720 FEDLTPISVNSFVN
+720 FEGLTPISVNSFVN
-734 LADDGFY
+734 LAEDGFY

-754 TDDFGLPVLDDDGNL
+754 VDDFGLPVLGDDGNL
-769 QFERFVAQGGDPT
+769 QFERFVAQAGDPL
-782 NTSAGGPGFQL
+782 NTSTGGPGFRL

-808 LAYARTSL
+808 LAYARTSA
-816 PNTNGSQFFIT
+816 PNSNGSQFFIT
-827 YDATE
+827 YDATQ
-832 FQNDENFTIFGE
+832 FQNDEDFTIFGE
-844 VTNFGEVIDG
+844 VTNFGEVING

-861 NLSDPSDFEPAT
+861 NLTDPADAEPAT

-880 TISAS
+880 TISVS

>member
-194 VNLGSGDD
+194 VNLGSGNDE
-202 QALIA
+202 ALIA
-207 GESDFGKSAKVRS
+207 GESDFGKSAKVRL
-220 GSGNDFIGVLPSLN
+220 GSGNDFFGVLPGLN
-234 DATAIFNK
+234 DATATFNK
-242 RTVIDAGS
+242 RTVINTGS

-256 ADADSTFERT
+256 VDDASTFERT
-266 AIFRGRSGTDAID
+266 AVFRGQSGTDAID
-279 VGDADFERRSSVRQ
+279 VGDADFERSSRVRQ
-293 FESQSVDNLE
+293 FENQSVDNLE

-317 FDSTQFGNEQIVTE
+317 FDSTQFGNEQILTE

-337 IPEADGV
+337 VPEAEV
-344 FVEDGGAVTLA
+344 AFVEDGGAVTLA

-393 TGSFDSNTGAL
+393 TGSFDSDVGVL
-404 ALSGVASVSDY
+404 ALSGLASAIDY
-415 QTVLRSVQFESSGD
+415 QTVLRSVQFESGGD

-434 VRTVVFS
+434 VRTVVYS

-464 ALDLVLPA
+464 ALDLVLPGL
-472 SFDGD
+472 FDGD
-477 ALVELEVNQAFGFT
+477 ASIQQEINQAFGFT
-491 FDDADPDNTVTY
+491 FDDPDPDNSVTF
-503 QLDLEVSGISADA
+503 QLDLEDSGISADA
-516 NQPVIDADT
+516 NQPVIDPTT

-536 TFVIRAIATN
+536 TFVIRAVATN

-562 EIGVVDE
+562 E
-569 VELAVTEIADQTVN
+569 VELAVTDIEDQTVS
-583 FNESLEIQVEVPEA
+583 FNESLEVQVEVAEA
-597 TSSSLVF
+597 ASSTLSF

-610 DVVDGAENLPTIS
+610 GAIDGAENLPTIS

-638 TANFSVTV
+638 TASFSVTV

-655 ENFEV
+655 ETFRV

-670 NRQLATVDPIDRNG
+670 NRQLAAVDPIDRNG

-708 ISTAVGDIVVDL
+708 ISTEVGDIVVDL
-720 FEDLTPISVNSFVN
+720 FEDLTPISVNSFVS
-734 LADDGFY
+734 LAEDGFY

-754 TDDFGLPVLDDDGNL
+754 VGDDGNV

-782 NTSAGGPGFQL
+782 NTSSGGPGFRL

-861 NLSDPSDFEPAT
+861 NLSDPSDFDPAT

-880 TISAS
+880 SISVS

>member
-1 MRSSIFARQK
+1 MRSPISTRRK
-11 QRLTY
+11 QELSY

-24 LAGNVSV
+24 LAGDVSV

-46 NQIEVSQSAN
+46 NQIEVSQNAN
-56 GGVVFTGLDSTTING
+56 GDVLFTGLDSTTING
-71 QTEFTFAQ
+71 QTAFTFTQ
-79 TFERSRFQLNDGAD
+79 TFERSRFELNDGAD
-93 EVSFNGFESGREF
+93 EVSFDGFEGGREF

-115 RLDATGVS
+115 RLEATGVS
-123 ARYYHVQGND
+123 ARFYHVQGND

-144 TRRSAYFHLGD
+144 TQRSAYFHLGD

-176 AGDDTFVSNALTV
+176 AGDDTFASNALTA

-202 QALIA
+202 EALIS
-207 GESDFGKSAKVRS
+207 GESDFGKSARVRL
-220 GSGNDFIGVLPSLN
+220 GSGNDFLGVLPGLN

-303 EILDGIFERLEFVD
+303 EILDGIYERLEFVD
-317 FDSTQFGNEQIVTE
+317 FDSTQFGNEQILTQ
-331 TSLQLE
+331 TSIQLE
-337 IPEADGV
+337 IPEFEAV
-344 FVEDGGAVTLA
+344 FVEDGGAVALA

-363 SNQEDVASA
+363 SAQEDVASA

-393 TGSFDSNTGAL
+393 TGSFDSEAGVL
-404 ALSGVASVSDY
+404 ALSGVASASDY

-429 DPLAG
+429 DPVTG

-441 VQSELQFDPV
+441 VQSELQFDPI
-451 TATRDI
+451 TATRDV

-464 ALDLVLPA
+464 ALDLVLPDL
-472 SFDGD
+472 FDGD
-477 ALVELEVNQAFGFT
+477 ASIQQEVNQAFGFT
-491 FDDADPDNTVTY
+491 FDDADPDNTVTF
-503 QLDLEVSGISADA
+503 QLDLEDSGISADA
-516 NQPVIDADT
+516 NQPVIDPDT

-536 TFVIRAIATN
+536 TFVIRAVATN

-552 QQEFTVSVVD
+552 QQDFTIS
-562 EIGVVDE
+562 VVDE
-569 VELAVTEIADQTVN
+569 VEFGIAEIADQTVN
-583 FNESLEIQVEVPEA
+583 FNESLEIQVEVTEA

-660 SLPGFQPFQG
+660 SLPGFEPFQG
-670 NRQLATVDPIDRNG
+670 NRQLAAVDPIDRNG

-708 ISTAVGDIVVDL
+708 ISTEVGDIVVDL
-720 FEDLTPISVNSFVN
+720 FEDLTPTSVNSFVN
-734 LADDGFY
+734 LAEDGFY

-754 TDDFGLPVLDDDGNL
+754 TDDFGLPVLDDAGNL
-769 QFERFVAQGGDPT
+769 QFERFVAQAGDPT
-782 NTSAGGPGFQL
+782 NTSSGGPGFQL

-844 VTNFGEVIDG
+844 VTDFGEVIDG

-861 NLSDPSDFEPAT
+861 NLTDPSDFDPAT
-873 PTIIESI
+873 PTIIDSI
-880 TISAS
+880 SISVS

>member
-1 MRSSIFARQK
+1 MRSPISTRRTQE
-11 QRLTY
+11 LSY

-24 LAGNVSV
+24 LAGDVSV

-46 NQIEVSQSAN
+46 NQIEVSQNAN
-56 GGVVFTGLDSTTING
+56 GDVLFTGLDSTTING
-71 QTEFTFAQ
+71 QTAFTFTQ
-79 TFERSRFQLNDGAD
+79 TFERSRFELNDGAD
-93 EVSFNGFESGREF
+93 EVSFDGFEGGREF

-115 RLDATGVS
+115 RLEATGVS
-123 ARYYHVQGND
+123 ARFYHVQGND

-144 TRRSAYFHLGD
+144 TQRSAYFHLGD

-176 AGDDTFVSNALTV
+176 AGDDTFASNALTV

-202 QALIA
+202 EALIS
-207 GESDFGKSAKVRS
+207 GESDFGKSARVRL
-220 GSGNDFIGVLPSLN
+220 GSGNDFLGVLPGLN

-303 EILDGIFERLEFVD
+303 EILDGIYERLEFVD
-317 FDSTQFGNEQIVTE
+317 FDSTQFGNEQILTQ
-331 TSLQLE
+331 TSIQLE
-337 IPEADGV
+337 IPEFEAV
-344 FVEDGGAVTLA
+344 FVEDGGAVALA

-363 SNQEDVASA
+363 SAQEDVASA

-393 TGSFDSNTGAL
+393 TGSFDSEAGVL
-404 ALSGVASVSDY
+404 ALSGVASASDY

-429 DPLAG
+429 DPVTG

-441 VQSELQFDPV
+441 VQSELQFDPI
-451 TATRDI
+451 TATRDV

-464 ALDLVLPA
+464 ALDLVLPDL
-472 SFDGD
+472 FDGD
-477 ALVELEVNQAFGFT
+477 ASIQQEVNQAFGFT
-491 FDDADPDNTVTY
+491 FDDADPDNTVTF
-503 QLDLEVSGISADA
+503 QLDLEDSGISADT
-516 NQPVIDADT
+516 NQPVIDPDT

-536 TFVIRAIATN
+536 TFVIRAVATN

-552 QQEFTVSVVD
+552 QQDFTIS
-562 EIGVVDE
+562 VVDE
-569 VELAVTEIADQTVN
+569 VEFGIAEIADQTVN
-583 FNESLEIQVEVPEA
+583 FNESLEIQVEVAEA

-660 SLPGFQPFQG
+660 SLPGFEPFQG
-670 NRQLATVDPIDRNG
+670 NRQLAAVDPIDRNG

-708 ISTAVGDIVVDL
+708 ISTEVGDIVVDL
-720 FEDLTPISVNSFVN
+720 FEDLTPTSVNSFVN
-734 LADDGFY
+734 LAEDGFY

-754 TDDFGLPVLDDDGNL
+754 TDDFGLPVLDDAGNL
-769 QFERFVAQGGDPT
+769 QFERFVAQAGDPT
-782 NTSAGGPGFQL
+782 NTSSGGPGFQL

-844 VTNFGEVIDG
+844 VTDFGEVIDG

-861 NLSDPSDFEPAT
+861 NLTDPSDFDPAT
-873 PTIIESI
+873 PTIIDSI
-880 TISAS
+880 SISVS

>member
-1 MRSSIFARQK
+1 MRSPISTRRK
-11 QRLTY
+11 QELSY

-24 LAGNVSV
+24 LAGDVSV

-46 NQIEVSQSAN
+46 NQIEVSQNAN
-56 GGVVFTGLDSTTING
+56 GDVLFTGLDSTTING
-71 QTEFTFAQ
+71 QTAFTFTQ
-79 TFERSRFQLNDGAD
+79 TFERSRFELNDGAD
-93 EVSFNGFESGREF
+93 EVSFDGFEGGREF

-115 RLDATGVS
+115 RLEATGVS
-123 ARYYHVQGND
+123 ARFYHVQGND

-144 TRRSAYFHLGD
+144 TQRSAYFHLGD

-176 AGDDTFVSNALTV
+176 AGDDTFASNALTA

-202 QALIA
+202 EALIS
-207 GESDFGKSAKVRS
+207 GESDFGKSARVRL
-220 GSGNDFIGVLPSLN
+220 GSGNDFLGVLPGLN

-303 EILDGIFERLEFVD
+303 EILDGIYERLEFVD
-317 FDSTQFGNEQIVTE
+317 FDSTQFGNEQILTQ
-331 TSLQLE
+331 TSIQLE
-337 IPEADGV
+337 IPEFEAV
-344 FVEDGGAVTLA
+344 FVEDGGAVALA

-363 SNQEDVASA
+363 SAQEDVASA

-393 TGSFDSNTGAL
+393 TGSFDSEAGVL
-404 ALSGVASVSDY
+404 ALSGVASASDY

-429 DPLAG
+429 DPATG

-441 VQSELQFDPV
+441 VQSELQFDPI
-451 TATRDI
+451 TASRDV

-464 ALDLVLPA
+464 ALDLVLPDL
-472 SFDGD
+472 FDGD
-477 ALVELEVNQAFGFT
+477 ASIQQEVNQAFGFT
-491 FDDADPDNTVTY
+491 FDDADPDNTVTF
-503 QLDLEVSGISADA
+503 QLDLEDSGISADA
-516 NQPVIDADT
+516 NQPVIDPDT

-536 TFVIRAIATN
+536 TFVIRAVATN

-552 QQEFTVSVVD
+552 QQDFTIS
-562 EIGVVDE
+562 VVDE
-569 VELAVTEIADQTVN
+569 VEFGIAEIADQTVN
-583 FNESLEIQVEVPEA
+583 FNESLEIQVEVAEA

-660 SLPGFQPFQG
+660 SLPGFEPFQG
-670 NRQLATVDPIDRNG
+670 NRQLAAVDPIDRNG

-708 ISTAVGDIVVDL
+708 ISTEVGDIVVDL
-720 FEDLTPISVNSFVN
+720 FEDLTPTSVNSFVN
-734 LADDGFY
+734 LAEDGFY

-754 TDDFGLPVLDDDGNL
+754 TDDFGLPVLDDAGNL
-769 QFERFVAQGGDPT
+769 QFERFVAQAGDPT
-782 NTSAGGPGFQL
+782 NTSSGGPGFQL

-844 VTNFGEVIDG
+844 VTDFGEVIDG

-861 NLSDPSDFEPAT
+861 NLTDPSDFDPAT
-873 PTIIESI
+873 PTIIDSI
-880 TISAS
+880 SISVS

>member
-1 MRSSIFARQK
+1 M
-11 QRLTY
+11 
-16 QTLEGRRL
+16 
-24 LAGNVSV
+24 
-31 ALSGSTLVVTGDDLS
+31 
-46 NQIEVSQSAN
+46 
-56 GGVVFTGLDSTTING
+56 
-71 QTEFTFAQ
+71 
-79 TFERSRFQLNDGAD
+79 NDGAD
-93 EVSFNGFESGREF
+93 EVSFDGFEGGREF

-115 RLDATGVS
+115 RLEATGVS
-123 ARYYHVQGND
+123 ARFYHVQGND

-144 TRRSAYFHLGD
+144 TQRSAYFHLGD

-176 AGDDTFVSNALTV
+176 AGDDTFASNALTV

-202 QALIA
+202 EALIS
-207 GESDFGKSAKVRS
+207 GESDFGKSARVRL
-220 GSGNDFIGVLPSLN
+220 GSGNDFLGVLPGLN

-303 EILDGIFERLEFVD
+303 EILDGIYERLEFVD
-317 FDSTQFGNEQIVTE
+317 FDSTQFGNEQILTQ
-331 TSLQLE
+331 TSIQLE
-337 IPEADGV
+337 IPEFEAV
-344 FVEDGGAVTLA
+344 FVEDGGAVALA

-363 SNQEDVASA
+363 SAQEDVASA

-393 TGSFDSNTGAL
+393 IGSFDSEAGVL
-404 ALSGVASVSDY
+404 ALSGVASASDY

-429 DPLAG
+429 DPVTG

-441 VQSELQFDPV
+441 VQSELQFDPI
-451 TATRDI
+451 TATRDV

-464 ALDLVLPA
+464 ALDLVLPDL
-472 SFDGD
+472 FDGD
-477 ALVELEVNQAFGFT
+477 ASIQQEVNQAFGFT
-491 FDDADPDNTVTY
+491 FDDADPDNTVTF
-503 QLDLEVSGISADA
+503 QLDLEDSGISADA
-516 NQPVIDADT
+516 NQPVIDPDT

-536 TFVIRAIATN
+536 TFVIRAVATN

-552 QQEFTVSVVD
+552 QQDFTIS
-562 EIGVVDE
+562 VVDE
-569 VELAVTEIADQTVN
+569 VEFGIAEIADQTVN
-583 FNESLEIQVEVPEA
+583 FNESLEIQVEVAEA

-660 SLPGFQPFQG
+660 SLPGFEPFQG
-670 NRQLATVDPIDRNG
+670 NRQLAAVDPIDRNG

-708 ISTAVGDIVVDL
+708 ISTEVGDIVVDL
-720 FEDLTPISVNSFVN
+720 FEDLTPTSVNSFVN
-734 LADDGFY
+734 LAEDGFY

-754 TDDFGLPVLDDDGNL
+754 TDDFGLPVLDDAGNL
-769 QFERFVAQGGDPT
+769 QFERFVAQAGDPT
-782 NTSAGGPGFQL
+782 NTSSGGPGFQL

-844 VTNFGEVIDG
+844 VTDFGEVIDG

-861 NLSDPSDFEPAT
+861 NLTDPSDFDPAT
-873 PTIIESI
+873 PTIIDSI
-880 TISAS
+880 SISVS

>member
-1 MRSSIFARQK
+1 MRSPISTRRK
-11 QRLTY
+11 QELSY

-24 LAGNVSV
+24 LAGDVSV

-46 NQIEVSQSAN
+46 NQIEVSQNAN
-56 GGVVFTGLDSTTING
+56 GDVLFTGLDSTTING
-71 QTEFTFAQ
+71 QTAFTFTQ
-79 TFERSRFQLNDGAD
+79 TFERSRFELNDGAD
-93 EVSFNGFESGREF
+93 EVSFDGFEGGREF

-115 RLDATGVS
+115 RLEATGVS
-123 ARYYHVQGND
+123 ARFYHVQGND

-144 TRRSAYFHLGD
+144 TQRSAYFHLGD

-176 AGDDTFVSNALTV
+176 AGDDTFASNALTV

-202 QALIA
+202 EALIS
-207 GESDFGKSAKVRS
+207 GESDFGKSARVRL
-220 GSGNDFIGVLPSLN
+220 GSGNDFLGVLPGLN

-266 AIFRGRSGTDAID
+266 AIFRGRPGTDAID

-303 EILDGIFERLEFVD
+303 EILDGIYERLEFVD
-317 FDSTQFGNEQIVTE
+317 FDSTQFGNEQILTQ
-331 TSLQLE
+331 TSIQLE
-337 IPEADGV
+337 IPEFEAV
-344 FVEDGGAVTLA
+344 FVEDGGAVALA

-363 SNQEDVASA
+363 SAQEDVASA

-393 TGSFDSNTGAL
+393 TGSFDSEAGVL
-404 ALSGVASVSDY
+404 ALSGVASASDY

-429 DPLAG
+429 DPVTG

-441 VQSELQFDPV
+441 VQSELQFDPI
-451 TATRDI
+451 TATRDV

-464 ALDLVLPA
+464 ALDLVLPDL
-472 SFDGD
+472 FDGD
-477 ALVELEVNQAFGFT
+477 ASIQQEVNQAFGFT
-491 FDDADPDNTVTY
+491 FDDADPDNTVTF
-503 QLDLEVSGISADA
+503 QLDLEDSGISADA
-516 NQPVIDADT
+516 NQPVIDPDT

-536 TFVIRAIATN
+536 TFVIRAVATN

-552 QQEFTVSVVD
+552 QQDFTIS
-562 EIGVVDE
+562 VVDE
-569 VELAVTEIADQTVN
+569 VEFGIAEIADQTVN
-583 FNESLEIQVEVPEA
+583 FNESLEIQVEVAEA

-660 SLPGFQPFQG
+660 SLPGFEPFQG
-670 NRQLATVDPIDRNG
+670 NRQLAAVDPIDRNG

-708 ISTAVGDIVVDL
+708 ISTEVGDIVVDL
-720 FEDLTPISVNSFVN
+720 FEDLTPTSVNSFVN
-734 LADDGFY
+734 LAEDGFY

-754 TDDFGLPVLDDDGNL
+754 TDDFGLPVLDDAGNL
-769 QFERFVAQGGDPT
+769 QFERFVAQAGDPT
-782 NTSAGGPGFQL
+782 NTSSGGPGFQL

-844 VTNFGEVIDG
+844 VTDFGEVIDG

-861 NLSDPSDFEPAT
+861 NLTDPSDFDPAT
-873 PTIIESI
+873 PTIIDSI
-880 TISAS
+880 SISVS

>member
-1 MRSSIFARQK
+1 MRSPISTRRK
-11 QRLTY
+11 QELSY

-24 LAGNVSV
+24 LAGDVSV

-46 NQIEVSQSAN
+46 NQIEVSQNAN
-56 GGVVFTGLDSTTING
+56 GDVLFTGLDSTTING
-71 QTEFTFAQ
+71 QTAFTFTQ
-79 TFERSRFQLNDGAD
+79 TFERSRFELNDGAD
-93 EVSFNGFESGREF
+93 EVSFDGFEGGREF

-115 RLDATGVS
+115 RLEATGVS
-123 ARYYHVQGND
+123 ARFYHVQGND

-144 TRRSAYFHLGD
+144 TQRSAYFHLGD

-176 AGDDTFVSNALTV
+176 AGDDTFASNALTV

-202 QALIA
+202 EALIS
-207 GESDFGKSAKVRS
+207 GESDFGKSARVRL
-220 GSGNDFIGVLPSLN
+220 GSGNDFLGVLPGLN

-303 EILDGIFERLEFVD
+303 EILDGIYERLEFVD
-317 FDSTQFGNEQIVTE
+317 FDSTQFGNEQILTQ
-331 TSLQLE
+331 TSIQLE
-337 IPEADGV
+337 IPEFEAV
-344 FVEDGGAVTLA
+344 FVEDGGAVALA

-363 SNQEDVASA
+363 SAQEDVASA

-393 TGSFDSNTGAL
+393 TGSFDSETGVL
-404 ALSGVASVSDY
+404 ALSGVASASDY

-429 DPLAG
+429 DPVTG

-441 VQSELQFDPV
+441 VQSELQFDPI
-451 TATRDI
+451 TATRDV

-464 ALDLVLPA
+464 ALDLVLPDL
-472 SFDGD
+472 FDGD
-477 ALVELEVNQAFGFT
+477 ASIQQEVNQAFGFT
-491 FDDADPDNTVTY
+491 FDDADPDNTVTF
-503 QLDLEVSGISADA
+503 QLDLEDSGISADA
-516 NQPVIDADT
+516 NQPVIDPDT

-536 TFVIRAIATN
+536 TFVIRAVATN

-552 QQEFTVSVVD
+552 QQDFTIS
-562 EIGVVDE
+562 VVDE
-569 VELAVTEIADQTVN
+569 VEFGIAEIADQTVN
-583 FNESLEIQVEVPEA
+583 FNESLEIQVEVAEA

-660 SLPGFQPFQG
+660 SLPGFEPFQG
-670 NRQLATVDPIDRNG
+670 NRQLAAVDPIDRNG

-708 ISTAVGDIVVDL
+708 ISTEVGDIVVDL
-720 FEDLTPISVNSFVN
+720 FEDLTPTSVNSFVN
-734 LADDGFY
+734 LAEDGFY

-754 TDDFGLPVLDDDGNL
+754 TDDFGLPVLDDAGNL
-769 QFERFVAQGGDPT
+769 QFERFVAQAGDPT
-782 NTSAGGPGFQL
+782 NTSSGGPGFQL

-844 VTNFGEVIDG
+844 VTDFGEVIDG

-861 NLSDPSDFEPAT
+861 NLTDPSDFDPAT
-873 PTIIESI
+873 PTIIDSI
-880 TISAS
+880 SISVS

>member
-1 MRSSIFARQK
+1 MRSPISTRRK
-11 QRLTY
+11 QELSY

-24 LAGNVSV
+24 LAGDVSV

-46 NQIEVSQSAN
+46 NQIEVSQNAN
-56 GGVVFTGLDSTTING
+56 GDVLFTGLDSTTING
-71 QTEFTFAQ
+71 QTAFTFTQ
-79 TFERSRFQLNDGAD
+79 TFERSRFELNDGAD
-93 EVSFNGFESGREF
+93 EVSFDGFEGGREF

-115 RLDATGVS
+115 RLEATGVS
-123 ARYYHVQGND
+123 ARFYHVQGND

-144 TRRSAYFHLGD
+144 TQRSAYFHLGD

-176 AGDDTFVSNALTV
+176 AGDDTFASNALTV

-202 QALIA
+202 EALIS
-207 GESDFGKSAKVRS
+207 GESDFGKSARVRL
-220 GSGNDFIGVLPSLN
+220 GSGNDFLGVLPGLH

-303 EILDGIFERLEFVD
+303 EILDGIYERLEFVD
-317 FDSTQFGNEQIVTE
+317 FDSTQFGNEQILTQ
-331 TSLQLE
+331 TSIQLE
-337 IPEADGV
+337 IPEFEAV
-344 FVEDGGAVTLA
+344 FVEDGGAVALA

-363 SNQEDVASA
+363 SAQEDVASA

-393 TGSFDSNTGAL
+393 TGSFDSEAGVL
-404 ALSGVASVSDY
+404 ALSGVASASDY

-429 DPLAG
+429 DPVAG

-441 VQSELQFDPV
+441 VQSELQFDPI
-451 TATRDI
+451 TATRDV

-464 ALDLVLPA
+464 ALDLVLPDL
-472 SFDGD
+472 FDGD
-477 ALVELEVNQAFGFT
+477 ASIQQEVNQAFGFT
-491 FDDADPDNTVTY
+491 FDDADPDNTVTF
-503 QLDLEVSGISADA
+503 QLDLEDSGISADT
-516 NQPVIDADT
+516 NQPVIDPDT

-536 TFVIRAIATN
+536 TFVIRAVATN

-552 QQEFTVSVVD
+552 QQDFTIS
-562 EIGVVDE
+562 VVDE
-569 VELAVTEIADQTVN
+569 VEFGIAEIADQTVN
-583 FNESLEIQVEVPEA
+583 FNESLEIQVEVAEA

-660 SLPGFQPFQG
+660 SLPGFEPFQG
-670 NRQLATVDPIDRNG
+670 NRQLAAVDPIDRNG

-708 ISTAVGDIVVDL
+708 ISTEVGDIVVDL
-720 FEDLTPISVNSFVN
+720 FEDLTPTSVNSFVN
-734 LADDGFY
+734 LAEDGFY

-754 TDDFGLPVLDDDGNL
+754 TDDFGLPVLDDAGNL
-769 QFERFVAQGGDPT
+769 QFERFVAQAGDPT
-782 NTSAGGPGFQL
+782 NTSSGGPGFQL

-844 VTNFGEVIDG
+844 VTDFGEVIDG

-861 NLSDPSDFEPAT
+861 NLTDPSDFDPAT
-873 PTIIESI
+873 PTIIDSI
-880 TISAS
+880 SISVS

>member
-1 MRSSIFARQK
+1 MRSHISTRRK
-11 QRLTY
+11 QELSY

-24 LAGNVSV
+24 LAGDVSV

-46 NQIEVSQSAN
+46 NQIEVSQNAN
-56 GGVVFTGLDSTTING
+56 GDVLFTGLDSTTING
-71 QTEFTFAQ
+71 QTAFTFTQ
-79 TFERSRFQLNDGAD
+79 TFERSRFELNDGAD
-93 EVSFNGFESGREF
+93 EVSFDGFEGGREF

-115 RLDATGVS
+115 RLEATGVS
-123 ARYYHVQGND
+123 ARFYHVQGND

-144 TRRSAYFHLGD
+144 TQRSAYFHLGD

-176 AGDDTFVSNALTV
+176 AGDDTFASNALTV

-202 QALIA
+202 EALIS
-207 GESDFGKSAKVRS
+207 GESDFGKSARVRL
-220 GSGNDFIGVLPSLN
+220 GSGNDFLGVLPGLN

-303 EILDGIFERLEFVD
+303 EILDGIYERLEFVD
-317 FDSTQFGNEQIVTE
+317 FDSTQFGNEQILTQ
-331 TSLQLE
+331 TSIQLE
-337 IPEADGV
+337 IPEFEAV
-344 FVEDGGAVTLA
+344 FVEDGGAVALA
-355 SDLDLQAT
+355 SDLDLQVT
-363 SNQEDVASA
+363 SAQEDVASA

-393 TGSFDSNTGAL
+393 TGSFDSEAGVL
-404 ALSGVASVSDY
+404 ALSGVASASDY

-429 DPLAG
+429 DPVTG

-441 VQSELQFDPV
+441 VQSELQFDPI
-451 TATRDI
+451 TATRDV

-464 ALDLVLPA
+464 ALDLVLPDL
-472 SFDGD
+472 FDGD
-477 ALVELEVNQAFGFT
+477 ASIQQEVNQAFGFT
-491 FDDADPDNTVTY
+491 FDDADPDNTVTF
-503 QLDLEVSGISADA
+503 QLDLEDSGISADA
-516 NQPVIDADT
+516 NQPVIDPDT

-536 TFVIRAIATN
+536 TFVIRAVATN

-552 QQEFTVSVVD
+552 QQDFTIS
-562 EIGVVDE
+562 VVDE
-569 VELAVTEIADQTVN
+569 VEFGIAEIADQTVN
-583 FNESLEIQVEVPEA
+583 FNESLEIQVEVAEA

-660 SLPGFQPFQG
+660 SLPGFEPFQG
-670 NRQLATVDPIDRNG
+670 NRQLAAVDPIDRNG

-708 ISTAVGDIVVDL
+708 ISTEVGDIVVDL
-720 FEDLTPISVNSFVN
+720 FEDLTPTSVNSFVN
-734 LADDGFY
+734 LAEDGFY

-754 TDDFGLPVLDDDGNL
+754 TDDFGLPVLDDAGNL
-769 QFERFVAQGGDPT
+769 QFERFVAQAGDPT
-782 NTSAGGPGFQL
+782 NTSSGGPGFQL

-844 VTNFGEVIDG
+844 VTDFGEVIDG

-861 NLSDPSDFEPAT
+861 NLTDPSDFDPAT
-873 PTIIESI
+873 PTIIDSI
-880 TISAS
+880 SISVS

>member
-1 MRSSIFARQK
+1 MRSPISTRRK
-11 QRLTY
+11 QELSY

-24 LAGNVSV
+24 LAGDVSV

-46 NQIEVSQSAN
+46 NQIEVSQNAN
-56 GGVVFTGLDSTTING
+56 GDVLFTGLDSTTING
-71 QTEFTFAQ
+71 QTAFTFTQ
-79 TFERSRFQLNDGAD
+79 TFERSRFELNDGAD
-93 EVSFNGFESGREF
+93 EVSFDGFEGGREF

-115 RLDATGVS
+115 RLEATGVS
-123 ARYYHVQGND
+123 ARFYHVQGND

-144 TRRSAYFHLGD
+144 TQRSAYFHLGD

-176 AGDDTFVSNALTV
+176 AGDDTFASNALTV

-202 QALIA
+202 EALIS
-207 GESDFGKSAKVRS
+207 GESDFGKSARVRL
-220 GSGNDFIGVLPSLN
+220 GSGNDFLGVLPGLN

-303 EILDGIFERLEFVD
+303 EILDGIYERLEFVD
-317 FDSTQFGNEQIVTE
+317 FDSTQFGNEQILTQ
-331 TSLQLE
+331 TSIQLE
-337 IPEADGV
+337 IPEFEAV
-344 FVEDGGAVTLA
+344 FVEDGGAVALA

-363 SNQEDVASA
+363 SAQEDVASA

-393 TGSFDSNTGAL
+393 TGSFDSEAGVL
-404 ALSGVASVSDY
+404 ALSGVASASDY

-429 DPLAG
+429 DPVAG

-441 VQSELQFDPV
+441 VQSELQFDPI

-464 ALDLVLPA
+464 ALDLVLPDL
-472 SFDGD
+472 FDGD
-477 ALVELEVNQAFGFT
+477 ASIQQEVNQAFGFT
-491 FDDADPDNTVTY
+491 FDDADPDNTVTF
-503 QLDLEVSGISADA
+503 QLDLEDSGISADA
-516 NQPVIDADT
+516 NQPVIDPDT

-536 TFVIRAIATN
+536 TFVIRAVATN

-552 QQEFTVSVVD
+552 QQDFTIS
-562 EIGVVDE
+562 VVDE
-569 VELAVTEIADQTVN
+569 VEFGIAEIADQTVN
-583 FNESLEIQVEVPEA
+583 FNESLEIQVEVAEA

-660 SLPGFQPFQG
+660 SLPGFEPFQG
-670 NRQLATVDPIDRNG
+670 NRQLAAVDPIDRNG

-708 ISTAVGDIVVDL
+708 ISTEVGDIVVDL
-720 FEDLTPISVNSFVN
+720 FEDLTPTSVNSFVN
-734 LADDGFY
+734 LAEDGFY

-754 TDDFGLPVLDDDGNL
+754 TDDFGLPVLDDAGNL
-769 QFERFVAQGGDPT
+769 QFERFVAQAGDPT
-782 NTSAGGPGFQL
+782 NTSSGGPGFQL

-844 VTNFGEVIDG
+844 VTDFGEVIDG

-861 NLSDPSDFEPAT
+861 NLTDPSDFDPAT
-873 PTIIESI
+873 PTIIDSI
-880 TISAS
+880 SISVS

>member
-1 MRSSIFARQK
+1 MRSPISTRRK
-11 QRLTY
+11 QELSY

-24 LAGNVSV
+24 LAGDVSV

-46 NQIEVSQSAN
+46 NQIEVSQNAN
-56 GGVVFTGLDSTTING
+56 GDVLFTGLDSTTING
-71 QTEFTFAQ
+71 QTAFTFTQ
-79 TFERSRFQLNDGAD
+79 TFERSRFELNDGAD
-93 EVSFNGFESGREF
+93 EVSFDGFEGGREF

-115 RLDATGVS
+115 RLEATGVS
-123 ARYYHVQGND
+123 ARFYHVQGND

-144 TRRSAYFHLGD
+144 TQRSAYFHLGD

-176 AGDDTFVSNALTV
+176 AGDDTFASNALTV

-202 QALIA
+202 EALIS
-207 GESDFGKSAKVRS
+207 GESDFGKSARVRL
-220 GSGNDFIGVLPSLN
+220 GSGNDFLGVLPGLN

-303 EILDGIFERLEFVD
+303 EILDGIYERLEFVD
-317 FDSTQFGNEQIVTE
+317 FDSTQFGNEQILTQ
-331 TSLQLE
+331 TSIQLE
-337 IPEADGV
+337 IPEFEAV
-344 FVEDGGAVTLA
+344 FVEDGGAVALA

-363 SNQEDVASA
+363 SAQEDVASA

-393 TGSFDSNTGAL
+393 TGSFDSEAGVL
-404 ALSGVASVSDY
+404 ALSGVASASDY

-429 DPLAG
+429 DPVTG

-441 VQSELQFDPV
+441 VQSELQFDPI
-451 TATRDI
+451 TATRDV

-464 ALDLVLPA
+464 ALDLVLPDL
-472 SFDGD
+472 FDGD
-477 ALVELEVNQAFGFT
+477 ASIQQEVNQAFGFT
-491 FDDADPDNTVTY
+491 FDDADPDNTVTF
-503 QLDLEVSGISADA
+503 QLDLEDSGISADA
-516 NQPVIDADT
+516 NQPVIDPDT

-536 TFVIRAIATN
+536 TFVIRAVATN

-552 QQEFTVSVVD
+552 QQDFTIS
-562 EIGVVDE
+562 VVDE
-569 VELAVTEIADQTVN
+569 VEFGIAEIADQTVN
-583 FNESLEIQVEVPEA
+583 FNESLEIQVEVAEA

-660 SLPGFQPFQG
+660 SLPGFEPFQG
-670 NRQLATVDPIDRNG
+670 NRQLAAVDPIDRNG

-708 ISTAVGDIVVDL
+708 ISTEVGEIVVDL
-720 FEDLTPISVNSFVN
+720 FEDLTPTSVNSFVN
-734 LADDGFY
+734 LAEDGFY

-754 TDDFGLPVLDDDGNL
+754 TDDFGLPVLDDAGNL
-769 QFERFVAQGGDPT
+769 QFERFVAQAGDPT
-782 NTSAGGPGFQL
+782 NTSSGGPGFQL

-844 VTNFGEVIDG
+844 VTDFGEVIDG

-861 NLSDPSDFEPAT
+861 NLTDPSDFDPAT
-873 PTIIESI
+873 PTIIDSI
-880 TISAS
+880 SISVS

>member
-1 MRSSIFARQK
+1 MRFPNSARKRQA
-11 QRLTY
+11 LSY
-16 QTLEGRRL
+16 QALEGRRL

-46 NQIEVSQSAN
+46 NQIEVSQDAN
-56 GGVVFTGLDSTTING
+56 GDVLFTGLDSTTING

-79 TFERSRFQLNDGAD
+79 AFERSRFQLNDGAD

-115 RLDATGVS
+115 RLDATGLT

-133 GDDAIQLSNSS
+133 GDDAFQLSDSLS
-144 TRRSAYFHLGD
+144 RRSAYFHLGD

-176 AGDDTFVSNALTV
+176 AGNDTFASNTLTV

-194 VNLGSGDD
+194 VNLGSGNDE
-202 QALIA
+202 ALIA
-207 GESDFGKSAKVRS
+207 GESDFGRSAKVRL
-220 GSGNDFIGVLPSLN
+220 GSGNDFLGVLPGLN
-234 DATAIFNK
+234 DAAATFNR
-242 RTVIDAGS
+242 RTVINTGS

-256 ADADSTFERT
+256 VDAASTFERT
-266 AIFRGRSGTDAID
+266 AVFRGRSGTDAID
-279 VGDADFERRSSVRQ
+279 VGDADFERASRVRQ
-293 FESQSVDNLE
+293 FESQSVDNLT

-317 FDSTQFGNEQIVTE
+317 FDSTQFGNEQILTQ

-337 IPEADGV
+337 IPEADVV
-344 FVEDGGAVTLA
+344 FIEDGGAVTIA

-363 SNQEDVASA
+363 DTQEDVVSA

-379 DAADSLSF
+379 TPADSLSF

-393 TGSFDSNTGAL
+393 TGSFDSDAGVL
-404 ALSGVASVSDY
+404 ALSGVAVASDY

-429 DPLAG
+429 DPLVG

-464 ALDLVLPA
+464 ALDLVLPDL
-472 SFDGD
+472 FDGD
-477 ALVELEVNQAFGFT
+477 ASIQQEINQAFGFT
-491 FDDADPDNTVTY
+491 FDDPDPDNSVTF
-503 QLDLEVSGISADA
+503 QLDLEDSGISADA
-516 NQPVIDADT
+516 NQPVIDPDT
-525 GEFSFTPSEAG
+525 GDFSFIPSEPG
-536 TFVIRAIATN
+536 TFVIRAVATN
-546 ENGESD
+546 ENGDSD
-552 QQEFTVSVVD
+552 QQEFTIVVSDGIVIVD
-562 EIGVVDE
+562 E
-569 VELAVTEIADQTVN
+569 ELAITEIEDQTVS
-583 FNESLEIQVEVPEA
+583 FNESLEIQVEVAEA
-597 TSSSLVF
+597 ASSSLSF

-646 TDENQVSTV
+646 TDENQNSIV
-655 ENFEV
+655 ETFQV
-660 SLPGFQPFQG
+660 SLPGFEPFQG

-708 ISTAVGDIVVDL
+708 ISTEVGDIVVDL
-720 FEDLTPISVNSFVN
+720 FEDLTPTSVNSFVN
-734 LADDGFY
+734 LAEDGFY

-754 TDDFGLPVLDDDGNL
+754 TDDFGLPVLDDAGNL
-769 QFERFVAQGGDPT
+769 QFERFVAQAGDPT
-782 NTSAGGPGFQL
+782 NTSSGGPGFQL

-844 VTNFGEVIDG
+844 VTDFGEVIDG

-861 NLSDPSDFEPAT
+861 NLTDPSDFDPAT
-873 PTIIESI
+873 PTIIDSI
-880 TISAS
+880 SISVS